1 MSRTLRCIWPLLA
14 CSLGRTAITSK
25 PRRSAA
31 SSEAPNLSAPKQ
43 SLPNPK
49 KVLLI
54 DLEDIRRGTRV
65 RMLTKAGYDVQ
76 LRIDHVDAEWLDHE
90 GHFDLVILSLH
101 RTKLDDA
108 AAYSERLRERR
119 PKLPVLLLLDVGVFV
134 PRGTLSRSMDTG
146 FPVEFM
152 QEIAS
157 MLAGSAHIREVD
169 VDGSIIV
176 PTNFPHE
183 QFPNAG

>member
-1 MSRTLRCIWPLLA
+1 MSDP
-14 CSLGRTAITSK
+14 SQ
-25 PRRSAA
+25 
-31 SSEAPNLSAPKQ
+31 N
-43 SLPNPK
+43 LPNAK
-49 KVLLI
+49 KLLLI
-54 DLEDIRRGTRV
+54 DLDDTRRSTRV
-65 RMLTKAGYDVQ
+65 KMLTQAGYDVQ

-169 VDGSIIV
+169 ADGSIAV
-176 PTNFPHE
+176 TTKFPPTVS
-183 QFPNAG
+183 

>member
-1 MSRTLRCIWPLLA
+1 
-14 CSLGRTAITSK
+14 
-25 PRRSAA
+25 
-31 SSEAPNLSAPKQ
+31 LSAPKQ
-43 SLPNPK
+43 NLPNPK